1 MSEPLAIAD
10 PGILDL
16 IHDSVFRRDLEGRV
30 LDWNRASEE
39 LYGWA
44 KAQVVGRRAHELLES
59 RHARALADLEA
70 HLMVSGIW
78 EGELT
83 RTTSEGREIAVDV
96 RWCLRRDAAGNPAD
110 IIETARDITVRKTL
124 ETSEQRYRHLFHYMP
139 IALFQVN
146 AHALVDLFKG
156 LRAAGVTELSGHL
169 DAHPGFLGRAIET
182 LVVEEVNERAVQ
194 LFGAREPRELLG
206 PSTQYWQE
214 RPQTIRRALEAR
226 FRGERTF
233 QEETRLNTPDGR
245 VIDVLFAAA
254 RPGEQLDSTVS
265 LVGVIDITE
274 RKRAQETLQ
283 RVQADL
289 AHAARVAM
297 LGELTASIAHEVNQP
312 LAAIATN
319 GEAGLLWLGRSPP
332 NVAEARELTKRI
344 VADAQ
349 RAADIIKGLRAL
361 AVGRAPEQTAVCL
374 HAVIEETMLFLRHE
388 IDARGVA
395 VALDFAPAIPRV
407 LADRTQLQQVIVN
420 LAVNALHA
428 LAQLNGERRT
438 LTVRTALSSAA
449 VLDCAIEDNGP
460 GLRPEHLERLFDRFF
475 TTKADGM
482 GMGLPI
488 CKSIIEAH
496 GGEIR
501 IANRAAGRGVC
512 ASFTL
517 PAYVPKG

>member
-1 MSEPLAIAD
+1 
-10 PGILDL
+10 
-16 IHDSVFRRDLEGRV
+16 
-30 LDWNRASEE
+30 
-39 LYGWA
+39 
-44 KAQVVGRRAHELLES
+44 
-59 RHARALADLEA
+59 
-70 HLMVSGIW
+70 
-78 EGELT
+78 
-83 RTTSEGREIAVDV
+83 
-96 RWCLRRDAAGNPAD
+96 
-110 IIETARDITVRKTL
+110 
-124 ETSEQRYRHLFHYMP
+124 
-139 IALFQVN
+139 
-146 AHALVDLFKG
+146 
-156 LRAAGVTELSGHL
+156 
-169 DAHPGFLGRAIET
+169 
-182 LVVEEVNERAVQ
+182 
-194 LFGAREPRELLG
+194 
-206 PSTQYWQE
+206 
-214 RPQTIRRALEAR
+214 
-226 FRGERTF
+226 
-233 QEETRLNTPDGR
+233 
-245 VIDVLFAAA
+245 
-254 RPGEQLDSTVS
+254 
-265 LVGVIDITE
+265 
-274 RKRAQETLQ
+274 
-283 RVQADL
+283 
-289 AHAARVAM
+289 M

-407 LADRTQLQQVIVN
+407 LADHTQLQQVIVN